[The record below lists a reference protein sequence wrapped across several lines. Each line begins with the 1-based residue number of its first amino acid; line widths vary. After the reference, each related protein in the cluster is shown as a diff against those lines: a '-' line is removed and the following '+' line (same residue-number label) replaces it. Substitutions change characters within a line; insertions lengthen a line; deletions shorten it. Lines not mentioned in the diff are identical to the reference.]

1 MLFTPNRL
9 LIWLCFLFGVDN
21 FRIRLYNIPINSID
35 KREGRI
41 IMLAVE
47 RRKKIMDLLYENQS
61 VAVPDLSRLFNIT
74 EETVRRDLAKL
85 EKEGLLRRTYGGAV
99 LSEGLHLELPI
110 SIREVTNKE
119 GKELMGRTAAG
130 LVEDGDTIIMDSSTT
145 VLQMARFLKDKK
157 RLTVITNGLKIA
169 SELAPYENI
178 SVISTGGM
186 LRSSSLS
193 FVGHSAERAISNYN
207 ADIFFMSCKGVS
219 LDKFV
224 TESNEFE
231 AELKKIMIKAA
242 QRIVL
247 LADHTKLDKVS
258 FATICS
264 IKNIDVFI
272 TDEKLPKEW
281 ETFMKDNDIELLYAL
296 KNEETSDYNQNK
308 TDLNVD

>member
-1 MLFTPNRL
+1 
-9 LIWLCFLFGVDN
+9 
-21 FRIRLYNIPINSID
+21 
-35 KREGRI
+35 
-41 IMLAVE
+41 MLAVE

-61 VAVPDLSRLFNIT
+61 VAVPELSRLFDIT

-119 GKELMGRTAAG
+119 AKEALGRIAADF
-130 LVEDGDTIIMDSSTT
+130 VDDGDTIIMDSSTT
-145 VLQMARFLKDKK
+145 VLQMAKFLREKK

-193 FVGHSAERAISNYN
+193 FVGHSAERAIANYN
-207 ADIFFMSCKGVS
+207 ADKFFMSCKGVS
-219 LDKFV
+219 LDKDV

-231 AELKKIMIKAA
+231 AELKKRMIESA

-264 IKNIDVFI
+264 LKDINIFI
-272 TDEKLPKEW
+272 TDETLSKQWESFMEDNGVEVLYPTEKIKE
-281 ETFMKDNDIELLYAL
+281 KQ
-296 KNEETSDYNQNK
+296 S
-308 TDLNVD
+308 